1 MGKIG
6 EDYRKILLESFFRI
20 FLILTFVSLN
30 LPALS
35 NLFTF
40 EKVNL
45 NVSNNHRSKYRLT
58 LFKLNRIN
66 LPEIS
71 SNELSPRV

>member
-6 EDYRKILLESFFRI
+6 EDYRKILLESFFWI

-45 NVSNNHRSKYRLT
+45 NVSNNRRSKYRLT

>member
-45 NVSNNHRSKYRLT
+45 NVSNNRRSKYRLT